1 MMKYCIVTKEGRDEV
16 RAAIAQLDLERPWSV
31 EIKEWKK
38 TKTNPQIAYYHA
50 VVIRTMAQTMG
61 EDHNALHEHF
71 CGEFFGVIEYE
82 ILGKNH
88 VKPARSLTK
97 PDEIDAET
105 MSDFIEFVIAIAAKN
120 GIMIP
125 SPRERVL

>member
-38 TKTNPQIAYYHA
+38 SKTNPQLAYYHA
-50 VVIRTMAQTMG
+50 VVIRTMVQAWG
-61 EDHNALHEHF
+61 SDHDYLHEHF
-71 CGEFFGVIEYE
+71 CRQFFGQIEYE
-82 ILGKNH
+82 VLGVKYD
-88 VKPARSLTK
+88 KPARSLTK

-105 MSDFIEFVIAIAAKN
+105 MSDFIEFVIAIAAN
-120 GIMIP
+120 EGIMIP